1 MEEKIDLI
9 IRDHCKQFK
18 KINKTQ
24 SIAKIIKSLDCIVQD
39 LYLEI
44 YLIKDERRAADF
56 LRQKQEDRK
65 IAKSK
70 KCSHC

>member
-9 IRDHCKQFK
+9 IRNHCKQFK

-24 SIAKIIKSLDCIVQD
+24 SISKIIKSLDCIVQD

-44 YLIKDERRAADF
+44 YTLRDERKAVDF
-56 LRQKQEDRK
+56 LKQRAEDKKAAKLQK
-65 IAKSK
+65 
-70 KCSHC
+70 CNHC